1 MYFKMLSRSKLIALV
16 FLIIVL
22 GLPQFF
28 AFQSLREEY
37 GGVLRV
43 AFMSDMETQNVLYQQ
58 SWWSY
63 IVTSMCY
70 DTLVVF
76 DPSIKVTPWLAT
88 KWNVSNDGLVWTLE
102 IVKNATWH
110 DGVPLT
116 SEDVAFTF
124 NYIKEKEV
132 APFISRVEF
141 IDHVEVIDKYTVRFY
156 LSEKSATFLTRT
168 LRSVPILPKHIWG
181 GIEKPEEF
189 KNDKFIGSG
198 MFVFE
203 GRVPEQYIKLK
214 TNEKYWGKKPY
225 VDGVIIKIY
234 KDLDSM
240 IMALRA
246 GEVDVVPWYSPAAVI
261 PDLEADP
268 NIAIDNSP
276 DYYVYITYFNIKKHP
291 LDVKEFRHALAYA
304 TDREEIVK
312 TVIGTKYGEPQYSLI
327 ASALD
332 FWYNPNLPKYKF
344 NITKAKE
351 ILDKLGYIDTNGD
364 GVREDENGKP
374 IELEINPP
382 NYDPVRIRAAQ
393 LMQLWWTELGLRV
406 SVVPLDFDTMINK
419 AYVKHDFCMVMV
431 GDGDLDPDY
440 MLSTMCSWEYVEYGM
455 NCMGYNSSLWDQLYR
470 EQRVEVDL
478 NKRREIIWKMQE
490 IFADELPMLPLYM
503 QYCTY
508 PYRTDTFIGYVPF
521 PSGIVT
527 DVNPWT
533 WLKVHRVVKPT
544 PTTTPPVTTPTT
556 PTIPM
561 STPITTPIVTPTPP
575 AAPGLEMWVI
585 GIVVVIIVILAVAI
599 AIRRRK

>member
-1 MYFKMLSRSKLIALV
+1 MSYFKLLNKNQLAVVV
-16 FLIIVL
+16 FLILIL
-22 GLPQFF
+22 GGPQVF
-28 AFQSLREEY
+28 ALQSLRGEY

-43 AFMSDMETQNVLYQQ
+43 AFMSDMDTQNVLYQQ

-76 DPSIKVTPWLAT
+76 DPGIKVTPWLAT
-88 KWNVSNDGLVWTLE
+88 RWNVSSDGLVWTFE
-102 IVKNATWH
+102 IVRNASWH

-124 NYIKEKEV
+124 NYIKEKKV
-132 APFISRVEF
+132 AAFISRVEF
-141 IDHVEVIDKYTVRFY
+141 IDHVEAVDKYTVRFY

-168 LRSVPILPKHIWG
+168 LRSIPILPKHIWG
-181 GIEKPEEF
+181 SIEKPEEF

-198 MFVFE
+198 MFIFE
-203 GRVPEQYIKLK
+203 ERVPEQYIRLR
-214 TNEKYWGKKPY
+214 TNEKYWRGRPY
-225 VDGVIIKIY
+225 IDGVIIKIY
-234 KDLDSM
+234 KDVDSM

-246 GEVDVVPWYSPAAVI
+246 GEVDVVPWYSPTAVI
-261 PDLEADP
+261 PELEADP
-268 NIAIDNSP
+268 NIVIDNSP

-304 TDREEIVK
+304 TNREEIVK
-312 TVIGTKYGEPQYSLI
+312 TIIGVKYGEPQYSLI
-327 ASALD
+327 ASALE
-332 FWYNPNLPKYKF
+332 FWYNPNLPKYRF
-344 NITKAKE
+344 NMTKAKE
-351 ILDKLGYIDTNGD
+351 ILDKLGYRDTNGD
-364 GVREDENGKP
+364 GVREDEYGKP
-374 IELEINPP
+374 IEIEINPP

-406 SVVPLDFDTMINK
+406 SVVPLDFDTVVDK
-419 AYVKHDFCMVMV
+419 AWVKHDFCMVII

-440 MLSTMCSWEYVEYGM
+440 MLSTMCSWEYVEHGL

-470 EQRVEVDL
+470 EQRSEVNLD
-478 NKRREIIWKMQE
+478 KRREIVWRMQE

-508 PYRTDTFIGYVPF
+508 PYRTDTFVGYVPF

-533 WLKVHRVVKPT
+533 WLKIHKVVKPT
-544 PTTTPPVTTPTT
+544 PTTPITTPTATLTPTVIPATPVTTPA
-556 PTIPM
+556 
-561 STPITTPIVTPTPP
+561 PP
-575 AAPGLEMWVI
+575 AAPGLEMWI
-585 GIVVVIIVILAVAI
+585 IVVAVVIIVILAIAAI
-599 AIRRRK
+599 VRRK